1 VNKNLSTPQRNVFWG
16 DVSTDVATA
25 EQKFRAIRTFVNGDL
40 RFQSV
45 IARGHVQI
53 SDGTSTIVANDF
65 RVLPQ
70 SFQAAVRIPPQI
82 TPRPFPSNTDFQAMT
97 QLPSR

>member
-1 VNKNLSTPQRNVFWG
+1 MPQRNVFWG

-25 EQKFRAIRTFVNGDL
+25 GEKFRAIRTFVNGDL

-45 IARGHVQI
+45 IARCHVQI
-53 SDGTSTIVANDF
+53 SGGTPTIVANDF

-70 SFQAAVRIPPQI
+70 SFQAAVWITPQI
-82 TPRPFPSNTDFQAMT
+82 IPRLFPSN
-97 QLPSR
+97 